1 MTSRIIAKIRLA
13 KGEVAFYDELSRIH
27 LTLSRP
33 TADVYDYMNTAALR
47 RAVMNKR
54 ITLVAGTLL
63 PITKTVSEC
72 TEQSISPAALKAKAF
87 LAEEGKVEVVAEPA
101 CIAEEVKEETVAPVI
116 EETVEEVVEVKPK
129 KKSTRKKVA
138 EEKTEE

>member
-54 ITLVAGTLL
+54 IILVAGTLL
-63 PITKTVSEC
+63 PIAKTVSEC

-101 CIAEEVKEETVAPVI
+101 CIAEEVKEETVAPI
-116 EETVEEVVEVKPK
+116 IEEVVEVKPK

>member
-54 ITLVAGTLL
+54 ITLVAGT
-63 PITKTVSEC
+63 
-72 TEQSISPAALKAKAF
+72 
-87 LAEEGKVEVVAEPA
+87 
-101 CIAEEVKEETVAPVI
+101 
-116 EETVEEVVEVKPK
+116 
-129 KKSTRKKVA
+129 
-138 EEKTEE
+138 